1 MVHNLGCCVR
11 ASWPYACRANG
22 LPNHNDL
29 DGGTFVF
36 EAGGQRW
43 GMDMGSGNY
52 GLKNYFSQ
60 NLKYRYGY
68 YRKST
73 AGHNTLT
80 FDNDGEQ
87 AFPAL

>member
-1 MVHNLGCCVR
+1 MCVCVPHEVCN
-11 ASWPYACRANG
+11 SANG

-43 GMDMGSGNY
+43 AMDMSYDDY
-52 GLKNYFSQ
+52 GLRNYFTQS
-60 NLKYRYGY
+60 LKWRYGY

-80 FDNDGEQ
+80 FNNDNLDNTNR
-87 AFPAL
+87 